1 MKNVYDILLNFKK
14 NPYEFYE
21 WNIDDD
27 IKHIKK
33 IPSFKVDNNSL
44 YEIMNYDVVF
54 SSDFLEKIKDKTE
67 VFYNRQVKR
76 LEYSC
81 IFFNEELALAIVT
94 NEKGMVIGKSKL
106 LFDESDDVIV
116 SGCDLDNY
124 KPNYN
129 VIKKTSQDLKY
140 TRKESKEIMILNKYL
155 DNIYEKKEKD
165 ELKYMYLEC
174 FDKEEDDILKAY
186 SKLKQHIT
194 NADFNIINKLKS
206 LIKVLK
212 K

>member
-14 NPYEFYE
+14 SPYEFYE
-21 WNIDDD
+21 WNTDDD
-27 IKHIKK
+27 IKHVKK
-33 IPSFKVDNNSL
+33 IPSFKVDNNTL

-54 SSDFLEKIKDKTE
+54 SSDFLEKVKDKTE
-67 VFYNRQVKR
+67 IFYNRQIKR

-106 LFDESDDVIV
+106 LFDESDDVVV
-116 SGCDLDNY
+116 SGCNAEVY

-129 VIKKTSQDLKY
+129 VIKKTLEDLKY